1 MKTEKELQIW
11 LNQNPISHEESGSVI
26 RWIYSGG
33 EYSESVNFSV
43 STEGGKTLQDVI
55 DFVNSTSPQTDL
67 NPLVAQF
74 EKVEKEIAK
83 LRKLINKL

>member
-1 MKTEKELQIW
+1 MRTQKEVQTW
-11 LNQNPISHEESGSVI
+11 LDNNPIDSNEAESIRLWLGSC
-26 RWIYSGG
+26 S
-33 EYSESVNFSV
+33 EYSASFCCVVWSHD
-43 STEGGKTLQDVI
+43 GKTLQDVI
-55 DFVNSTSPQTDL
+55 DFVNSTSPQKDL